1 MRLDYCNSLLDGLLA
16 RASRPLQLTQKA
28 AARLVF
34 TLPKSSHPTPLLR
47 RWLPLAARISILITG
62 TCLQCCDWLRP
73 YLHPGHGQTLHPSP
87 STRPPSAKRL
97 STPSLLPPQ
106 LPLSLWSQSWLHVG
120 GTNPPL
126 TSGQQKLY
134 TSSIADY
141 GFLQFMGCNFTV
153 W

>member
-1 MRLDYCNSLLDGLLA
+1 MCDCFVQDIVTLRLDYCNSLLDGLLA

-106 LPLSLWSQSWLHVG
+106 LPLSLWSQSWLQFVPRWW
-120 GTNPPL
+120 NEPPTDIRTAETL
-126 TSGQQKLY
+126 HIFHS
-134 TSSIADY
+134 
-141 GFLQFMGCNFTV
+141 
-153 W
+153 